1 MKKTKYKI
9 IKFGYLV
16 VMIFSMFFLVG
27 CSELEPNEEP
37 GSYLFDIETYK
48 TYVNVDVEISEQGQ
62 HIYDG
67 LEVKISIEPKKYAT
81 RNSCYFYN
89 CKIKISIEVND
100 EKEIITVNLGKDGK
114 YDGVKTIS
122 LTSPYQ
128 YSEKYK
134 IESATGEINIGL
146 YDGAVLNIDNVKY
159 RVESY
164 NKKNY
169 AYRISPYD
177 INDKIIVYNKSLNYS
192 FGTLPLIP
200 DFEAS
205 SMSFL
210 ALTTGNVEV
219 LVLKGEYTLED
230 LNMGAFF
237 ENLDKYFP
245 RLKILAIEEL
255 NNNIGEINEIN
266 LPQNDIVI
274 YLNEN
279 GSKVTNALKEMR
291 YVHSVKSY
299 DEFDLGKISEEYK

>member
-1 MKKTKYKI
+1 MKKTKNKI

-48 TYVNVDVEISEQGQ
+48 TYVNVDVEISEHGQ

-67 LEVKISIEPKKYAT
+67 LEVKVSVEPKKYAT
-81 RNSCYFYN
+81 RNNCYFYN
-89 CKIKISIEVND
+89 CKIRISIKVND
-100 EKEIITVNLGKDGK
+100 EKEIITVSLGKDGK
-114 YDGVKTIS
+114 YDGVQIIN

-134 IESATGEINIGL
+134 IENVSGEINIGL
-146 YDGAVLNIDNVKY
+146 YYGAVLNVDNVKY

-164 NKKNY
+164 DKKNY

-177 INDKIIVYNKSLNYS
+177 INDKIIVHNKSLNYAL
-192 FGTLPLIP
+192 GTLPLIP
-200 DFEAS
+200 NFEAS

-230 LNMGAFF
+230 LSMGEFF
-237 ENLDKYFP
+237 ENLDEYFP
-245 RLKILAIEEL
+245 RLKILAIEKL
-255 NNNIGEINEIN
+255 NNNVGEINEIN
-266 LPQNDIVI
+266 LPENDIVV

-279 GSKVTNALKEMR
+279 VAKVTNALKEMR

-299 DEFDLGKISEEYK
+299 DEFNLEKISEEYK